1 VQQIESFQ
9 RSADSF
15 CSWRRPYQ
23 LAKAT
28 KARNQSRVVAKT
40 ITVGGDDLEASQ
52 MIAAGLQ
59 PTAAQVA
66 ANIQAIEANRQG
78 IAANRAELA
87 SQKDSITTNEQN
99 IASNK

>member
-1 VQQIESFQ
+1 
-9 RSADSF
+9 
-15 CSWRRPYQ
+15 
-23 LAKAT
+23 
-28 KARNQSRVVAKT
+28 
-40 ITVGGDDLEASQ
+40 

-87 SQKDSITTNEQN
+87 SQKDSITTNEQTTSSRLRKLLSAREKTGLVN
-99 IASNK
+99 CPLTSQIDL